1 MGRPPEYSHADK
13 ERVIDHICDELVN
26 KRFVSSI
33 LREDEG
39 MPPPSRFAQWLA
51 ESEVFREKVAR
62 AREAGVEAHL
72 EDMIAI
78 ADDASDDVEVRY
90 DSKGKPYAYV
100 NGVTTQRAKVMIYA
114 REKAA
119 QMLAPRRFG
128 QKLDVTSD
136 GKALP
141 APQANTLVI
150 ADNRVQSL
158 IALAAHNKAEA
169 EAAATKLLE
178 D

>member
-1 MGRPPEYSHADK
+1 MAYSH
-13 ERVIDHICDELVN
+13 DEKTRIVKHVCNELAN
-26 KRFVSSI
+26 KRFVTSI
-33 LREDEG
+33 LKQDEG
-39 MPPPSRFAQWLA
+39 MPDAATFMRWLA
-51 ESEVFREKVAR
+51 ESEVFREDVAR

-72 EDMIAI
+72 EDIIGI
-78 ADDASDDVEVRY
+78 ADSANDDVEVRY
-90 DSKGKPYAYV
+90 DKNGKPYAYID
-100 NGVTTQRAKVMIYA
+100 GVTPQRAKVMIYA

-141 APQANTLVI
+141 APTTNVAVI

-158 IALAAHNKAEA
+158 IAIAAHNKAQADA
-169 EAAATKLLE
+169 EAQRLLE

>member
-1 MGRPPEYSHADK
+1 MAYSHAEK
-13 ERVIDHICDELVN
+13 EAIVDHVCEQLIN
-26 KRFVSSI
+26 KRFVTSI

-39 MPPPSRFAQWLA
+39 MPGAATFTSWLA
-51 ESEVFREKVAR
+51 ESEVFQSKVAR

-72 EDMIAI
+72 EDMISI
-78 ADDASDDVEVRY
+78 ADEASDDAEVAY
-90 DSKGKPYAYV
+90 DKNGKAYV
-100 NGVTTQRAKVMIYA
+100 RMDGVSVARAKLMIYA

-141 APQANTLVI
+141 APTQNTLVV

-158 IALAAHNKAEA
+158 IAIAAHNKAQAEA
-169 EAAATKLLE
+169 EATRLLE